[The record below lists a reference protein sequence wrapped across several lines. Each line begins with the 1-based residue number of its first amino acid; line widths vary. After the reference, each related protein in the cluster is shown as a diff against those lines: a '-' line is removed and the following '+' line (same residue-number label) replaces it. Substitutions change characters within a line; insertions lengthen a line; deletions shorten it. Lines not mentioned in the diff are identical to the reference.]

1 MKREAVTAVRIR
13 PGTEADIAEIIRL
26 SDAIWRHSVA
36 KMLGIDLH
44 HWPAIAGIMHGGR
57 RWSAAKAYLRP
68 AVARGNVEVQSR
80 ALTLRIL
87 FEGKRAVGIEYVE
100 GGRVKQA
107 RARREVIVAGG
118 SINSPQILMLS
129 GIGPA
134 DHLRQHGIAVVQDL
148 PGVGQNLQDH
158 IETYVQHRCLQ
169 PITLYPVLKNPLR
182 QLLVGIEWT
191 FFGTG
196 LGATNHFEAGGFI
209 RSHAG
214 VEHPDLQYHFLPI
227 AASYDGS
234 SSQPGH
240 GFQAH
245 VGPMR
250 PTSRGSVTLRSADPR
265 QAPAIRFNYLQT
277 EQDRLE
283 FRTGIK
289 LTREIFAQRAF
300 DPFRGPELAPGP
312 DVKSDA
318 EIDAHLRRKAESAY
332 HPSCT
337 CKMGLATEPMAVVDD
352 AGRVHGV
359 EGLRVID
366 ASIMPNVVSG
376 NLNAPTIMMA
386 ERLSDSILEKAL
398 LPRSDAKVYI
408 APNWETSQR

>member
-1 MKREAVTAVRIR
+1 
-13 PGTEADIAEIIRL
+13 
-26 SDAIWRHSVA
+26 
-36 KMLGIDLH
+36 
-44 HWPAIAGIMHGGR
+44 
-57 RWSAAKAYLRP
+57 
-68 AVARGNVEVQSR
+68 
-80 ALTLRIL
+80 LTLRIV
-87 FEGKRAVGIEYVE
+87 FEGRRAVGVEYAQ
-100 GGRVKQA
+100 GSRVI
-107 RARREVIVAGG
+107 RAHATREVIVSGG
-118 SINSPQILMLS
+118 AINSPQILMLS
-129 GIGPA
+129 GIGPT
-134 DHLRQHGIAVVQDL
+134 DHLRQHGIEVTHDL

-196 LGATNHFEAGGFI
+196 IGATNHFEAGGFI

-234 SSQPGH
+234 ATQPGH

-250 PTSRGSVTLRSADPR
+250 PTSRGAVTLKSADPR
-265 QAPAIRFNYLQT
+265 QAPAILFNYLQT
-277 EQDRLE
+277 EQDRYE

-300 DPFRGPELAPGP
+300 DSYRGPELAPGP
-312 DVKSDA
+312 EVKTDA

-337 CKMGLATEPMAVVDD
+337 CKMGLATDPMAVVDE
-352 AGRVHGV
+352 AGRVHGLD
-359 EGLRVID
+359 GLRVVD

-386 ERLSDSILEKAL
+386 ERLSDAILGKPL
-398 LPRSDAKVYI
+398 LPRSDARVYI
-408 APNWETSQR
+408 APEWETSQR